1 MSQISTQSGP
11 LRRSWVFVA
20 TLVVLLWRV
29 AALVWPSSIVTISDP
44 IRLPMG
50 LLGILFLT
58 CGFAAWWIRPGRWTA
73 VFFVSALGSAVHWG
87 GSIGPAHEAL
97 ELTFFFVY
105 LAFTVLGE
113 AGLLHLAL
121 IFPSDRILKP
131 SIRVAVYSVAAITGL
146 LVPIAVWL
154 PETVLEPVAG
164 TILIAANV
172 LGLSAGVVFLVSLFR
187 VDAATR
193 SSSRLPLVVA
203 SMVAATALAMLGVEG
218 IVLPQ
223 SEAWNL
229 LHGLFP
235 LAFAFALV
243 RLRNPA

>member
-1 MSQISTQSGP
+1 M
-11 LRRSWVFVA
+11 
-20 TLVVLLWRV
+20 
-29 AALVWPSSIVTISDP
+29 
-44 IRLPMG
+44 RLPIG
-50 LLGILFLT
+50 LLGVGFLA

-87 GSIGPAHEAL
+87 GSIGPGHEGL
-97 ELTFFFVY
+97 ELAFFFAY
-105 LAFTVLGE
+105 LSLTALGE

-131 SIRVAVYSVAAITGL
+131 GIRVAVYSVAAITAL
-146 LVPIAVWL
+146 LVPIAGWL

-172 LGLSAGVVFLVSLFR
+172 LGVSAGVVFLVSLFR
-187 VDAATR
+187 LDAATR
-193 SSSRLPLVVA
+193 YSSRLPLVVA
-203 SMVAATALAMLGVEG
+203 SMLTATVFATLGVEG

-223 SEAWNL
+223 SDAWNL

-235 LAFAFALV
+235 LALAFALI